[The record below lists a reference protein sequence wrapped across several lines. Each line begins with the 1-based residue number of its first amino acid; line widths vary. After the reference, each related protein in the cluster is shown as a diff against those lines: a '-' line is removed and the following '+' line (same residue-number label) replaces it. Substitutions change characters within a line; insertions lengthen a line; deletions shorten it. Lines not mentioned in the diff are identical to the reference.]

1 MIRYHTQPEA
11 PHLLVEL
18 DGAVAG
24 AEVREEVADLTDAL
38 STLPDDLVMLA
49 TYPTV
54 TLFKPDANPGLCVF
68 VDGGQSPHPGLR
80 AFIHQ
85 IELGDQ
91 VAFVRTREAADDR
104 IQQYRRAQG

>member
-1 MIRYHTQPEA
+1 
-11 PHLLVEL
+11 
-18 DGAVAG
+18 
-24 AEVREEVADLTDAL
+24 
-38 STLPDDLVMLA
+38 MLA

-104 IQQYRRAQG
+104 IQQYRRTQG